1 MQTKSALQKHFL
13 FFLFTL
19 LITSSAFSQSQKDF
33 DYSANRE
40 QLINQSIE
48 GLDSLEIDNW
58 LFEFSCSDSIKLEII
73 FEMSAQT
80 LALELVS
87 IKKYEG
93 GLAHLQEMYI
103 AECDDISGKNYK
115 SKAELTER
123 VNQLL
128 DAYEQTSVNL
138 IGIGYVK
145 GQAIQKQPLPLLKKY
160 IHGSIKS
167 TTKEHVEYAAVGIVN
182 SEYGTITNHYG
193 YFELSFPPSISEDAI
208 LTIQH
213 VGYEKLEVPLKQ
225 FILHPNVIVTPKE
238 SVLDEVIVLD
248 KKEQFKRKILGDKG
262 KTNES
267 GFVYGGKEGT
277 EIAKRFDTKNKKVFI
292 NNVGTFVSN
301 REGKKFKLL
310 VHLYEEDTQTGL
322 PGRSLLKKQVVL
334 ESKLER
340 GWVNVD
346 LSEQNIITNQPFY
359 VAFQW
364 ITPDISIP
372 HIGMTGKKGLT
383 RISSLGKW
391 KDSGQFKWM
400 MNAEVTFLEEE
411 KL

>member
-1 MQTKSALQKHFL
+1 MQTKSVLQKCPL
-13 FFLFTL
+13 FFLFIF
-19 LITSSAFSQSQKDF
+19 ITSSVFSQSSKEF
-33 DYSANRE
+33 DYNANRE

-48 GLDSLEIDNW
+48 GLDSLEIENW
-58 LFEFSCSDSIKLEII
+58 LFEFSCSDSIKLGMI
-73 FEMSAQT
+73 FKMSAQT
-80 LALELVS
+80 FALEFIS

-93 GLAHLQEMYI
+93 GLAHLQGMYI
-103 AECDDISGKNYK
+103 AECNDISGKNYK
-115 SKAELTER
+115 SKDELTER
-123 VNQLL
+123 VNELL
-128 DAYEQTSVNL
+128 EAYEKTSVNL
-138 IGIGYVK
+138 IGIGYLK
-145 GQAIQKQPLPLLKKY
+145 AQATQKHSLPLLKKY

-167 TTKEHVEYAAVGIVN
+167 TTKEYVEYAAVGIVN

-213 VGYEKLEVPLKQ
+213 VAYEKLEIPLKQ
-225 FILHPNVIVTPKE
+225 FILNPNIVVTSKE

-248 KKEQFKRKILGDKG
+248 EKEHLKRKILGDKG
-262 KTNES
+262 NTNKS

-277 EIAKRFDTKNKKVFI
+277 EIAKRFDIKNKKVFI

-310 VHLYEEDTQTGL
+310 VHLYEEDVETGL
-322 PGRSLLKKQVVL
+322 PGKSLLKKQVVI
-334 ESKLER
+334 ESEVER
-340 GWVNVD
+340 GWINVD
-346 LSEQNIITNQPFY
+346 LTQQNITTNQPFY

-364 ITPDISIP
+364 INPDVSNP

-383 RISSLGKW
+383 RRSSLGQW

-400 MNAEVTFLEEE
+400 MNAEVTFLNKEE
-411 KL
+411 L